1 MLKKIAAAPLILAL
15 LISTGG
21 VNAQYNPTGAVTNQQ
36 PNSPNYQRDAAYID
50 STLAGGTGGGLPP
63 SSVSTPMPDPC
74 TKFPALKACQPPET
88 GGGGAGTGQYTLR
101 GRCLLGI
108 NLPYGSTL
116 PQNGP
121 GIADGVCHSESLVWQ
136 KATSGS
142 LFKGY
147 EVGDTELV
155 TGGSYYVVWEKSK
168 AQDWTYEWTG
178 ECAGTIVWRCYTGN
192 TAAGIGTRFQNE
204 MTVTVTHKV
213 TGEKHVVRFSMNMYI
228 CGAYVGTTRYGCA

>member
-1 MLKKIAAAPLILAL
+1 MFKKCATAAVILVL

-21 VNAQYNPTGAVTNQQ
+21 VNAQYNPTGSVTNQQ
-36 PNSPNYQRDAAYID
+36 PNRPNYQRDAAYID

-74 TKFPALKACQPPET
+74 TKFPSLKACQPPST

-101 GRCLLGI
+101 ARCLLGI
-108 NLPYGSTL
+108 TLPYGSTL

-142 LFKGY
+142 LFRGY
-147 EVGDTELV
+147 EVGDTESLI
-155 TGGSYYVVWEKSK
+155 GGAYYVVWEKSK

-178 ECAGTIVWRCYTGN
+178 DCAGVIVWRCYTTS